1 MSDFLAHRSLSPQN
15 ALGARLFQAMLSVSR
30 QAARARASLS
40 SVLSSQVA
48 HVRVFSTAPAA
59 ADPVTL
65 NVTADG
71 IAVVRFDAP
80 GEKVN
85 TLSAALMKTFDS
97 VMTRLETDPS
107 IKAAVLISGKPDS
120 FIAGADISMLVR
132 GGIPLPSLSRAG

>member
-1 MSDFLAHRSLSPQN
+1 
-15 ALGARLFQAMLSVSR
+15 MLSVSR
-30 QAARARASLS
+30 QVARARASLS

-132 GGIPLPSLSRAG
+132 GGSPLPSLSRAG